1 MKTKMNSV
9 RGGGI
14 ASKKLLAAVAVLA
27 VMFAAVAAILP
38 ATDDADAADITFISG
53 DIINSFE
60 IKDGT
65 IAVINEDLNI
75 KNGATLTVRAGA
87 TLTIKEGVKVT
98 VDGAKEVADGQTKT
112 SVPASFIVE
121 AGTSGEEA
129 TDGARVI
136 VNGQII
142 VGENGTAMIGAVKNA
157 QNSYEYSAA
166 FDNKKD
172 DVYAGTFVYGT
183 IAVQKGGVAYVAA
196 QIMNGGALS
205 VTSTGTKV
213 SQISGDIAMMSG
225 SVVEVKGVINGN
237 LNITA
242 SEIDQSKEVS
252 TKIVALDAKVSVTG
266 TVAGE
271 NLTSAKVSDLKITA
285 DAQSATGYVAN
296 NSGEKTK
303 KTIYAPIVAV
313 SGTVQNGDVLA
324 ISETESVEDATAD
337 KDGKKALDLSAS
349 VVVASGATLD
359 VKNGGLTVGA
369 DFVVAGTVTATKYTD
384 EVKDENGKVTTPKS
398 GAEIC
403 LNAGEITVSGTVEI
417 DGSSVKNSKEAEK
430 SVLVIDGGKVT
441 VANYNDKAQNVK
453 DFKGA
458 YYTYDSNS
466 VNYLVACELSEAIK
480 AADGKTVTDVTVC
493 GLTGSATATADGKY
507 EGAYE
512 VSESFVL
519 ASGVTLTVHNG
530 LIVGEEYVITVPV
543 DGVIASENANIVVNG
558 KLVDNTMGLKTT
570 SEDGFITAQVVIKD
584 EESAVQT
591 FTSLALAIKDTA
603 SGKIVLAG
611 PVVLDKDMTIPAG
624 VTVVIGD
631 FSFTVSQNVVLT
643 VQGVL
648 DDSNGKLVTECK
660 YDKNKAGS
668 VVVENY
674 VIVASDAQYSN
685 EEATENDKF
694 GFNVPG
700 VYVTVDIDGIE
711 ASTFVMAVPV
721 FATYSAQA
729 DEAVFQGTVSYKG
742 DLTLNGEDKTLS
754 VGETGVVADVTI
766 DGTLTLAGYTL
777 SIDNGTFTGKI
788 ADEAG
793 AVQLTKVKN
802 GTVTVD
808 GKATAV
814 PVVIAYQ
821 KDDEGV
827 VSLLLSGTP
836 GESTKDGKKVSEI
849 AIASGTLTISSD
861 VDVKNLKSF
870 GVAADTVLAVS
881 AKLTASDMTVEGTL
895 DVAKAGSVGL
905 DNLTVLGTVKIADDS
920 AGIEATKNV
929 YVGADGKTFTG
940 AAASVEGKAL
950 TADLIYVLAG
960 SSISEDIVKKLESTT
975 FTVQDVLKVTVYGVK
990 DKVIAI
996 ADPEVENAKFVNW
1009 VDEKGN
1015 DVAKSE
1021 IKTGMKLTAKIDENI
1036 YSIRVIGDNGI
1047 GSVAIDGNVLQ
1058 KSSNLF
1064 DVDDLKAGSHTITYD
1079 VKYGYEGT
1087 VVIKVN
1093 GTAISGTTFTLS
1105 GTSEKDT
1112 NVSIDLSGTAP
1123 VKTVVPEPAE
1133 DSDDGMGLTDY
1144 LLIVLVVL
1152 IVILAVIVAMRLMR
1166 S

>member
-1 MKTKMNSV
+1 
-9 RGGGI
+9 
-14 ASKKLLAAVAVLA
+14 
-27 VMFAAVAAILP
+27 MFAAVAAILP
-38 ATDDADAADITFISG
+38 AIDDADAATDITYVS
-53 DIINSFE
+53 
-60 IKDGT
+60 GT
-65 IAVINEDLNI
+65 INEDFPVEKGNVVVIDKDLNI
-75 KNGATLTVRAGA
+75 KNGAAFIVKAGA
-87 TLTIKEGVKVT
+87 VVTVNEGVKVT
-98 VDGAKEVADGQTKT
+98 VDGAKEVVNGGTKT

-121 AGTSGEEA
+121 AGTAAQGESDG

-183 IAVQKGGVAYVAA
+183 IAVQKGGVASVAA

-225 SVVEVKGVINGN
+225 SVVEVKGVINDN

-242 SEIDQSKEVS
+242 SEIDQSKEAS

-266 TVAGE
+266 TAAGE

-285 DAQSATGYVAN
+285 DAQSATGYVTEDESKA
-296 NSGEKTK
+296 K
-303 KTIYAPIVAV
+303 KTIFAPIVAV

-324 ISETESVEDATAD
+324 ISETKSVPAETYAD

-369 DFVVAGTVTATKYTD
+369 DFVVAGTVTATKLT
-384 EVKDENGKVTTPKS
+384 ETTSGGTKTTS
-398 GAEIC
+398 GATIT
-403 LNAGEITVSGTVEI
+403 LDKGEIIVSGTVEI
-417 DGSSVKNSKEAEK
+417 DGSSVKNSDKAE

-441 VANYNDKAQNVK
+441 VANYKAQNVK

-493 GLTGSATATADGKY
+493 GLDDSKDADKDGKY
-507 EGAYE
+507 QGAYE
-512 VSESFVL
+512 VSESFAL

-802 GTVTVD
+802 GTGTDSV
-808 GKATAV
+808 K
-814 PVVIAYQ
+814 IAYL

-836 GESTKDGKKVSEI
+836 GESTMDRKKVSEI

-950 TADLIYVLAG
+950 KATGLIYVLAG

-975 FTVQDVLKVTVYGVK
+975 FTVQDVLKVTVYGDK

-1015 DVAKSE
+1015 DVAKSD
-1021 IKTGMKLTAKIDENI
+1021 IRTGMKLTAKIDENI

-1058 KSSNLF
+1058 KSSNVF
-1064 DVDDLKAGSHTITYD
+1064 YVDDLKAGSHTITYD

>member
-1 MKTKMNSV
+1 
-9 RGGGI
+9 
-14 ASKKLLAAVAVLA
+14 
-27 VMFAAVAAILP
+27 MFAAVAAILP
-38 ATDDADAADITFISG
+38 AIDDADAATDITYVS
-53 DIINSFE
+53 
-60 IKDGT
+60 GT
-65 IAVINEDLNI
+65 INEDFPVEKGNVVVIDKDLNI
-75 KNGATLTVRAGA
+75 KNGAAFIVKAGA
-87 TLTIKEGVKVT
+87 VVTVKEGVKVT
-98 VDGAKEVADGQTKT
+98 VDGAKEVVNGETKT

-142 VGENGTAMIGAVKNA
+142 VGENGTAMIGAVKNTEGT
-157 QNSYEYSAA
+157 YEYSAA

-183 IAVQKGGVAYVAA
+183 IAVQKGGVASVAA

-225 SVVEVKGVINGN
+225 SVVEVKGVINDN

-296 NSGEKTK
+296 DSGEKTK

-369 DFVVAGTVTATKYTD
+369 DFVVAGKVTATKYTD
-384 EVKDENGKVTTPKS
+384 EVKDKDEKVTTPKS

-417 DGSSVKNSKEAEK
+417 DGSSVKNSENAE

-441 VANYNDKAQNVK
+441 VANYIDKVDDKKVQYVK

-493 GLTGSATATADGKY
+493 GLTCSATATADGKY

-512 VSESFVL
+512 VSESFAL

-543 DGVIASENANIVVNG
+543 DGVIASEEANIVVNG

-611 PVVLDKDMTIPAG
+611 DVVLDKDMTITKDL
-624 VTVVIGD
+624 TVVVGK
-631 FSFTVSQNVVLT
+631 FNFTVKQNVVLT

-660 YDKNKAGS
+660 DDKNKAGS

-674 VIVASDAQYSN
+674 VIVADSAKYSN
-685 EEATENDKF
+685 EKATENAET

-700 VYVTVDIDGIE
+700 VYVTVDIDGIDNK
-711 ASTFVMAVPV
+711 TFVMAVPV

-793 AVQLTKVKN
+793 SVQLTKVKN
-802 GTVTVD
+802 GTTTVD

-836 GESTKDGKKVSEI
+836 GSTKDGKKVSEI

-950 TADLIYVLAG
+950 KATGLIYVIAG
-960 SSISEDIVKKLESTT
+960 SSISEDIVKGLESTT
-975 FTVQDVLKVTVYGVK
+975 FTVQDVLKVTVYGDK

-1015 DVAKSE
+1015 DVAKSD

-1058 KSSNLF
+1058 KSSNVF
-1064 DVDDLKAGSHTITYD
+1064 YVDDLKAGSHTITYD

-1133 DSDDGMGLTDY
+1133 DFDDGMGLTDY

>member
-1 MKTKMNSV
+1 M
-9 RGGGI
+9 
-14 ASKKLLAAVAVLA
+14 
-27 VMFAAVAAILP
+27 
-38 ATDDADAADITFISG
+38 
-53 DIINSFE
+53 
-60 IKDGT
+60 
-65 IAVINEDLNI
+65 
-75 KNGATLTVRAGA
+75 
-87 TLTIKEGVKVT
+87 
-98 VDGAKEVADGQTKT
+98 
-112 SVPASFIVE
+112 
-121 AGTSGEEA
+121 
-129 TDGARVI
+129 
-136 VNGQII
+136 
-142 VGENGTAMIGAVKNA
+142 
-157 QNSYEYSAA
+157 
-166 FDNKKD
+166 
-172 DVYAGTFVYGT
+172 
-183 IAVQKGGVAYVAA
+183 
-196 QIMNGGALS
+196 
-205 VTSTGTKV
+205 
-213 SQISGDIAMMSG
+213 
-225 SVVEVKGVINGN
+225 
-237 LNITA
+237 
-242 SEIDQSKEVS
+242 
-252 TKIVALDAKVSVTG
+252 
-266 TVAGE
+266 
-271 NLTSAKVSDLKITA
+271 
-285 DAQSATGYVAN
+285 
-296 NSGEKTK
+296 
-303 KTIYAPIVAV
+303 
-313 SGTVQNGDVLA
+313 
-324 ISETESVEDATAD
+324 
-337 KDGKKALDLSAS
+337 
-349 VVVASGATLD
+349 
-359 VKNGGLTVGA
+359 
-369 DFVVAGTVTATKYTD
+369 
-384 EVKDENGKVTTPKS
+384 
-398 GAEIC
+398 
-403 LNAGEITVSGTVEI
+403 
-417 DGSSVKNSKEAEK
+417 
-430 SVLVIDGGKVT
+430 
-441 VANYNDKAQNVK
+441 
-453 DFKGA
+453 
-458 YYTYDSNS
+458 
-466 VNYLVACELSEAIK
+466 
-480 AADGKTVTDVTVC
+480 
-493 GLTGSATATADGKY
+493 
-507 EGAYE
+507 
-512 VSESFVL
+512 
-519 ASGVTLTVHNG
+519 
-530 LIVGEEYVITVPV
+530 
-543 DGVIASENANIVVNG
+543 
-558 KLVDNTMGLKTT
+558 
-570 SEDGFITAQVVIKD
+570 
-584 EESAVQT
+584 
-591 FTSLALAIKDTA
+591 
-603 SGKIVLAG
+603 
-611 PVVLDKDMTIPAG
+611 
-624 VTVVIGD
+624 
-631 FSFTVSQNVVLT
+631 
-643 VQGVL
+643 
-648 DDSNGKLVTECK
+648 
-660 YDKNKAGS
+660 
-668 VVVENY
+668 
-674 VIVASDAQYSN
+674 
-685 EEATENDKF
+685 
-694 GFNVPG
+694 
-700 VYVTVDIDGIE
+700 DIDGIE

-754 VGETGVVADVTI
+754 VGKAEVEGTDVTI

-793 AVQLTKVKN
+793 SVQLTKVKN
-802 GTVTVD
+802 GTDSV
-808 GKATAV
+808 K
-814 PVVIAYQ
+814 IAYQ

-975 FTVQDVLKVTVYGVK
+975 FTVQDVLKVTVYGDK

-1015 DVAKSE
+1015 DVAKSD

-1058 KSSNLF
+1058 KSSNVF
-1064 DVDDLKAGSHTITYD
+1064 YVDDLKAGSHTITYD

>member
-1 MKTKMNSV
+1 MRTT
-9 RGGGI
+9 
-14 ASKKLLAAVAVLA
+14 SKKLLAAVAVLA

-38 ATDDADAADITFISG
+38 AIDDADAATDITYVS
-53 DIINSFE
+53 
-60 IKDGT
+60 GT
-65 IAVINEDLNI
+65 INEDFPVEKGNVVVIDKDLNI
-75 KNGATLTVRAGA
+75 KNGAAFIVKAGA
-87 TLTIKEGVKVT
+87 VVTVNEGVKVT
-98 VDGAKEVADGQTKT
+98 VDGAKEVVNGEIKT

-142 VGENGTAMIGAVKNA
+142 VGENGTAMIGAVANVGDDKKTTYA
-157 QNSYEYSAA
+157 YSAA

-183 IAVQKGGVAYVAA
+183 IAVQKGGVASVAA

-225 SVVEVKGVINGN
+225 SVVEVKGVINVN
-237 LNITA
+237 LNIAA
-242 SEIDQSKEVS
+242 SEIDQSKEAS
-252 TKIVALDAKVSVTG
+252 TKIVALDAEVSVTG

-296 NSGEKTK
+296 DSGEKTK

-324 ISETESVEDATAD
+324 ISETESVPAGTTAD

-369 DFVVAGTVTATKYTD
+369 DFVVAGNVTATKYTD
-384 EVKDENGKVTTPKS
+384 EVKDKDGKVTTPKS

-417 DGSSVKNSKEAEK
+417 DGSSVKNSDKAE

-441 VANYNDKAQNVK
+441 VANYKAQNVK

-466 VNYLVACELSEAIK
+466 VDYLVACELSEAIK
-480 AADGKTVTDVTVC
+480 AADGKTVTNVTVC
-493 GLTGSATATADGKY
+493 GLDVSAKATDGKY

-512 VSESFVL
+512 VSESFAL

-543 DGVIASENANIVVNG
+543 DGVIASEEANIVVNG

-631 FSFTVSQNVVLT
+631 FKFTVKQNVVLT

-674 VIVASDAQYSN
+674 VIVADSAKYSN
-685 EEATENDKF
+685 EEATKNAET

-700 VYVTVDIDGIE
+700 VYVTVDIDGIDND
-711 ASTFVMAVPV
+711 TFVMAVPV
-721 FATYSAQA
+721 FASYSAQA

-754 VGETGVVADVTI
+754 VGEAEVEGTDVTI

-793 AVQLTKVKN
+793 SVQLTKVKN
-802 GTVTVD
+802 GTTTVD

-836 GESTKDGKKVSEI
+836 GVNEKEDGKKVSEI

-920 AGIEATKNV
+920 AGIKAEKNV

-950 TADLIYVLAG
+950 KATGLIYVIAG
-960 SSISEDIVKKLESTT
+960 SSISEDIVKNLESTT
-975 FTVQDVLKVTVYGVK
+975 FTVQDVLKVTVYGDK

-1009 VDEKGN
+1009 VDENGK
-1015 DVAKSE
+1015 DVAKSD

-1058 KSSNLF
+1058 KSSNVF
-1064 DVDDLKAGSHTITYD
+1064 YVDDLKAGSHTITYD

>member
-1 MKTKMNSV
+1 
-9 RGGGI
+9 
-14 ASKKLLAAVAVLA
+14 
-27 VMFAAVAAILP
+27 MFAAVAAILP
-38 ATDDADAADITFISG
+38 ATDDADAADITYISG

-98 VDGAKEVADGQTKT
+98 VDGYADKETI
-112 SVPASFIVE
+112 PASFVVE
-121 AGTSGEEA
+121 AGTAAQGESDG

-142 VGENGTAMIGAVKNA
+142 VGENGTAMIGAVKNTKGT
-157 QNSYEYSAA
+157 YGYSAA

-183 IAVQKGGVAYVAA
+183 IAVQKGGVASVAA

-296 NSGEKTK
+296 DSGEKTK

-324 ISETESVEDATAD
+324 ISETESVPAETYAD
-337 KDGKKALDLSAS
+337 KDGKKVLDLSAS

-359 VKNGGLTVGA
+359 VKNGGLTVNA
-369 DFVVAGTVTATKYTD
+369 DFVVAGTVTATKLTETGTGD
-384 EVKDENGKVTTPKS
+384 NKTTS
-398 GAEIC
+398 GATIT
-403 LNAGEITVSGTVEI
+403 LDNGEITVSGTVEI
-417 DGSSVKNSKEAEK
+417 DGSSVKNNEKAEK

-441 VANYNDKAQNVK
+441 VANYIDKVDDTKVQYVK

-493 GLTGSATATADGKY
+493 GLEKSGVATDGKY

-512 VSESFVL
+512 VSESFAL

-570 SEDGFITAQVVIKD
+570 SEKGFITAQVVIKD

-611 PVVLDKDMTIPAG
+611 DVVLDKDMTITKDL
-624 VTVVIGD
+624 TVVVGN
-631 FSFTVSQNVVLT
+631 FNFTVKQNVVLT

-660 YDKNKAGS
+660 DDKNKAGS

-742 DLTLNGEDKTLS
+742 DLTLNGEDKTIS
-754 VGETGVVADVTI
+754 VGETGVDADVTI

-808 GKATAV
+808 GNATAV

-836 GESTKDGKKVSEI
+836 GVNEKDGKKVSEI

-950 TADLIYVLAG
+950 KATGLIYVIAG
-960 SSISEDIVKKLESTT
+960 SSISEDIVKGLESTT
-975 FTVQDVLKVTVYGVK
+975 FTVQDVLKVTVYGDK

-1015 DVAKSE
+1015 DVAKSD

-1058 KSSNLF
+1058 KSSNVF
-1064 DVDDLKAGSHTITYD
+1064 YVDDLKAGSHTITYD

-1133 DSDDGMGLTDY
+1133 DFDDGMGLTDY

>member
-9 RGGGI
+9 RGGGGI

-157 QNSYEYSAA
+157 DGTYEYSAA

-225 SVVEVKGVINGN
+225 SVVEVKGVISDN

-242 SEIDQSKEVS
+242 SEIDQSKEAS
-252 TKIVALDAKVSVTG
+252 TKIVALDAEVSVTG
-266 TVAGE
+266 TAAGE

-285 DAQSATGYVAN
+285 DAQSATGYVNVGDSKA
-296 NSGEKTK
+296 K

-324 ISETESVEDATAD
+324 ISETESVKDATAD

-369 DFVVAGTVTATKYTD
+369 DFVVAGTVNATKLT
-384 EVKDENGKVTTPKS
+384 ETISGETKTKTTT
-398 GAEIC
+398 GATIT
-403 LNAGEITVSGTVEI
+403 LDKGEITVSGTVEI
-417 DGSSVKNSKEAEK
+417 DGSSVKNSEKAEK

-493 GLTGSATATADGKY
+493 GLEDSAKATDGKY

-512 VSESFVL
+512 VSESFAL

-611 PVVLDKDMTIPAG
+611 PVILDKDMTIPAG

-685 EEATENDKF
+685 EATENDKF

-793 AVQLTKVKN
+793 SVQLTKVKN
-802 GTVTVD
+802 GTATVD

-849 AIASGTLTISSD
+849 SISSGTLTISSD

-975 FTVQDVLKVTVYGVK
+975 FTVQDVLKVTVYGDK

-1009 VDEKGN
+1009 VDENGK
-1015 DVAKSE
+1015 DVAKSD

-1058 KSSNLF
+1058 KSSNVF
-1064 DVDDLKAGSHTITYD
+1064 YVDDLKAGSHTITYD

>member
-38 ATDDADAADITFISG
+38 AIDDADAATDITYVS
-53 DIINSFE
+53 
-60 IKDGT
+60 GT
-65 IAVINEDLNI
+65 INEDFPVEKGNVVVIDKDLNI
-75 KNGATLTVRAGA
+75 KNGAAFIVKAGA
-87 TLTIKEGVKVT
+87 VVTVNEGVKVT
-98 VDGAKEVADGQTKT
+98 VDGAKEVVNGGTKT

-121 AGTSGEEA
+121 AGTAAQGESDG

-157 QNSYEYSAA
+157 QNSYNSYEYSAA
-166 FDNKKD
+166 FDNNKKD

-183 IAVQKGGVAYVAA
+183 IAVQKGGVASVAA

-242 SEIDQSKEVS
+242 SEIDQSKEAS

-266 TVAGE
+266 TAAGE

-285 DAQSATGYVAN
+285 DAQSATGYVNEGDSKAKN
-296 NSGEKTK
+296 
-303 KTIYAPIVAV
+303 TIYAPIVAV

-324 ISETESVEDATAD
+324 ISETESVPAETYAD

-369 DFVVAGTVTATKYTD
+369 DFVVAGTVTATKLT
-384 EVKDENGKVTTPKS
+384 ETTS
-398 GAEIC
+398 GETKTTGATIT
-403 LNAGEITVSGTVEI
+403 LDNGEITVSGTVEI
-417 DGSSVKNSKEAEK
+417 DGSSVKNFDKAEK

-441 VANYNDKAQNVK
+441 VANYKAQNVK

-466 VNYLVACELSEAIK
+466 VDYLVACELSEAIK
-480 AADGKTVTDVTVC
+480 AADGKTVTNVTVC
-493 GLTGSATATADGKY
+493 GLDGSATATDGKY

-512 VSESFVL
+512 VSESFAL

-543 DGVIASENANIVVNG
+543 DGVIASEEANIVVNG

-570 SEDGFITAQVVIKD
+570 SESGFITAQVVIKD

-611 PVVLDKDMTIPAG
+611 DVILDKDMTITKDL
-624 VTVVIGD
+624 TVVVGN
-631 FSFTVSQNVVLT
+631 FNFTVKQNVVLT

-660 YDKNKAGS
+660 DYKNKAGS

-674 VIVASDAQYSN
+674 VIVADSAAYSDKLAT
-685 EEATENDKF
+685 EEATT

-711 ASTFVMAVPV
+711 ANTFVMAVPV

-793 AVQLTKVKN
+793 SVQLTKVKN
-802 GTVTVD
+802 GTTTVD

-836 GESTKDGKKVSEI
+836 GSTKDGKKVSEI

-960 SSISEDIVKKLESTT
+960 SSISEDIVKGLESTT
-975 FTVQDVLKVTVYGVK
+975 FTVQDVLKVTVYGGK
-990 DKVIAI
+990 DKVIVI

-1015 DVAKSE
+1015 DVAKSD

-1058 KSSNLF
+1058 KSSNVF
-1064 DVDDLKAGSHTITYD
+1064 YVDDLKAGSHTITYD

>member
-38 ATDDADAADITFISG
+38 AIDDADAATDITYVS
-53 DIINSFE
+53 
-60 IKDGT
+60 GT
-65 IAVINEDLNI
+65 INEDFPVEKGNVVVIDKDLNI
-75 KNGATLTVRAGA
+75 KNGAAFIVKAGA
-87 TLTIKEGVKVT
+87 VVTVNEGVKVT
-98 VDGAKEVADGQTKT
+98 VDGAKEVVNGETKT

-142 VGENGTAMIGAVKNA
+142 VGENGTAMIGAVKNTDGT
-157 QNSYEYSAA
+157 YEYSAA

-183 IAVQKGGVAYVAA
+183 IAVQKGGVASVAA

-296 NSGEKTK
+296 DSGEKTK

-313 SGTVQNGDVLA
+313 SGTVQNGDALA

-417 DGSSVKNSKEAEK
+417 DGSSVKNSNEAEK

-512 VSESFVL
+512 VSESFAL

-543 DGVIASENANIVVNG
+543 DGVIASEDANIVVNG
-558 KLVDNTMGLKTT
+558 KLVDNTMGLKTV
-570 SEDGFITAQVVIKD
+570 SDSGFITAQVVIKD

-611 PVVLDKDMTIPAG
+611 DVVLDKDMTITKDL
-624 VTVVIGD
+624 TVVVGK
-631 FSFTVSQNVVLT
+631 FNFTVKQNVVLT

-660 YDKNKAGS
+660 DDKNKAGS

-674 VIVASDAQYSN
+674 VIVADSAAYSDKLAT
-685 EEATENDKF
+685 EEATT

-711 ASTFVMAVPV
+711 ANTFVMAVPV

-754 VGETGVVADVTI
+754 VGEAGVEGTDVTI

-793 AVQLTKVKN
+793 SVQLTKVKN
-802 GTVTVD
+802 GTDSV
-808 GKATAV
+808 K
-814 PVVIAYQ
+814 IAYQ

-861 VDVKNLKSF
+861 VDVRNLKSF

-975 FTVQDVLKVTVYGVK
+975 FTVQDVLKVTVYGDK

-1015 DVAKSE
+1015 DVAKSD

-1058 KSSNLF
+1058 KSSNVF
-1064 DVDDLKAGSHTITYD
+1064 YVDDLKAGSHTITYD

>member
-98 VDGAKEVADGQTKT
+98 VDGYADKETT
-112 SVPASFIVE
+112 PASFVVE
-121 AGTSGEEA
+121 AGTSGENA

-136 VNGQII
+136 VDGQII

-183 IAVQKGGVAYVAA
+183 IAVQKGGVASVAA

-237 LNITA
+237 LNIAA
-242 SEIDQSKEVS
+242 SEIDQSKEAS
-252 TKIVALDAKVSVTG
+252 TKIVALDAEVSVTG

-296 NSGEKTK
+296 HSGEKTK

-324 ISETESVEDATAD
+324 ISETESVPAGTTAD

-369 DFVVAGTVTATKYTD
+369 DFVVAGKVTATKYTD
-384 EVKDENGKVTTPKS
+384 EVKDKDGKVTTPKS
-398 GAEIC
+398 GAEIY
-403 LNAGEITVSGTVEI
+403 LNAEEITVSGTVEI
-417 DGSSVKNSKEAEK
+417 DGSSVKNSENAEK

-493 GLTGSATATADGKY
+493 GLTDSATATADGKY

-512 VSESFVL
+512 VSESFAL

-543 DGVIASENANIVVNG
+543 DGVIASEDANIVING

-611 PVVLDKDMTIPAG
+611 DVVLDKDMTITKDL
-624 VTVVIGD
+624 TVVVGK
-631 FSFTVSQNVVLT
+631 FNFTVKQNVVLT

-660 YDKNKAGS
+660 DDENKAGS

-674 VIVASDAQYSN
+674 VIVASNAQYSN
-685 EEATENDKF
+685 EGATENDKF

-729 DEAVFQGTVSYKG
+729 DAAVFQGTVSYKG
-742 DLTLNGEDKTLS
+742 DLTLNGEDKTIS
-754 VGETGVVADVTI
+754 VGEVGVDADVTI

-808 GKATAV
+808 GNATAV

-836 GESTKDGKKVSEI
+836 GSTKDGKKVSEI

-960 SSISEDIVKKLESTT
+960 SSISEDIVKGLESTT
-975 FTVQDVLKVTVYGVK
+975 FTVQDVLKVTVYGGK
-990 DKVIAI
+990 DKVIVI

-1015 DVAKSE
+1015 DVAKSD

-1058 KSSNLF
+1058 KSSNVF
-1064 DVDDLKAGSHTITYD
+1064 YVDDLKAGSHTITYD

>member
-38 ATDDADAADITFISG
+38 AIDDADAATDITYVS
-53 DIINSFE
+53 
-60 IKDGT
+60 GT
-65 IAVINEDLNI
+65 INEDFPVEKGNVVVIDKDLNI
-75 KNGATLTVRAGA
+75 KNGAAFIVKAGA
-87 TLTIKEGVKVT
+87 VVTVKEGVKVT

-121 AGTSGEEA
+121 AGTSGVEA

-136 VNGQII
+136 VDGQII
-142 VGENGTAMIGAVKNA
+142 VGENGTAMIGAVANEGEDGETTYA
-157 QNSYEYSAA
+157 YSAA

-183 IAVQKGGVAYVAA
+183 IAVQKGGVASVAA

-237 LNITA
+237 LDIVA
-242 SEIDQSKEVS
+242 SEIDQSKEAS
-252 TKIVALDAKVSVTG
+252 TKIVALDAEVSVTG

-296 NSGEKTK
+296 DSGEKTK

-417 DGSSVKNSKEAEK
+417 DGSSVKNSNEAEK

-543 DGVIASENANIVVNG
+543 DGVIASEDANIVVNG
-558 KLVDNTMGLKTT
+558 KLVDNTMGLKTV
-570 SEDGFITAQVVIKD
+570 SDSGFITAQVVIKD

-611 PVVLDKDMTIPAG
+611 DVVLDKDMTITKDL
-624 VTVVIGD
+624 TVVVGK
-631 FSFTVSQNVVLT
+631 FNFTVKQNVVLT

-660 YDKNKAGS
+660 DDKNKAGS

-674 VIVASDAQYSN
+674 VIVADSAAYSDKLAT
-685 EEATENDKF
+685 EEATT

-711 ASTFVMAVPV
+711 ANTFVMAVPV

-754 VGETGVVADVTI
+754 VGKAEVEGTDVTI

-793 AVQLTKVKN
+793 SVQLTKVKN
-802 GTVTVD
+802 GTDSV
-808 GKATAV
+808 K
-814 PVVIAYQ
+814 IAYQ

-975 FTVQDVLKVTVYGVK
+975 FTVQDVLKVTVYGGK

-1015 DVAKSE
+1015 DVAKSD

-1058 KSSNLF
+1058 KSSNVF
-1064 DVDDLKAGSHTITYD
+1064 YVDDLKAGSHTITYD

>member
-1 MKTKMNSV
+1 
-9 RGGGI
+9 
-14 ASKKLLAAVAVLA
+14 
-27 VMFAAVAAILP
+27 MFAAVAAILP
-38 ATDDADAADITFISG
+38 AIDDADAATDITYVS
-53 DIINSFE
+53 
-60 IKDGT
+60 GT
-65 IAVINEDLNI
+65 INEDFPVEKGNVVVIDKDLNI
-75 KNGATLTVRAGA
+75 KNGAAFIVKAGA
-87 TLTIKEGVKVT
+87 VVTVNEGVKVT
-98 VDGAKEVADGQTKT
+98 VDGAKEVVNGGTKT

-121 AGTSGEEA
+121 AGTAAQGESDG

-142 VGENGTAMIGAVKNA
+142 VGENGTSMIGAVKNA
-157 QNSYEYSAA
+157 QNSYNSYEYSAA

-183 IAVQKGGVAYVAA
+183 IAVQKGGVAFVAA

-237 LNITA
+237 LNIAA
-242 SEIDQSKEVS
+242 SEIDQSKEAS

-285 DAQSATGYVAN
+285 DAQSATGYVNEGDSKA
-296 NSGEKTK
+296 K

-324 ISETESVEDATAD
+324 ISETESVSAETYAD

-369 DFVVAGTVTATKYTD
+369 DFVVAGTVTATKLT
-384 EVKDENGKVTTPKS
+384 ETTSGETKTTS
-398 GAEIC
+398 GATIT
-403 LNAGEITVSGTVEI
+403 LDKGEITVSGTVEI
-417 DGSSVKNSKEAEK
+417 DGSSVKNSGKVE

-441 VANYNDKAQNVK
+441 VANYKAQNVK

-466 VNYLVACELSEAIK
+466 VDYLVACELSEAIK
-480 AADGKTVTDVTVC
+480 AADGKTVTNVTVC
-493 GLTGSATATADGKY
+493 GLDGSAKATDGKY

-512 VSESFVL
+512 VSESFAL

-543 DGVIASENANIVVNG
+543 DGVIASEEANIVVNG

-611 PVVLDKDMTIPAG
+611 PVVLDKDMTITKDL
-624 VTVVIGD
+624 TVVIGD
-631 FSFTVSQNVVLT
+631 FNFTVKQNVVLT

-660 YDKNKAGS
+660 DDKNKAGS

-700 VYVTVDIDGIE
+700 VYVTVDIDGIDN
-711 ASTFVMAVPV
+711 STFVMAVPV

-754 VGETGVVADVTI
+754 VGEAGVEGTDVTI

-793 AVQLTKVKN
+793 SVQLTKVKN
-802 GTVTVD
+802 GTDSV
-808 GKATAV
+808 K
-814 PVVIAYQ
+814 IAYQ

-849 AIASGTLTISSD
+849 AIASGTLTISSA

-975 FTVQDVLKVTVYGVK
+975 FTVQDVLKVTVYGGK

-1015 DVAKSE
+1015 DVAKSD

-1058 KSSNLF
+1058 KSSNVF
-1064 DVDDLKAGSHTITYD
+1064 YVDDLKAGSHTITYD

-1133 DSDDGMGLTDY
+1133 DFDDGMGLTDY